1 MPRRRYNSK
10 RRRRRSY
17 SMRRR
22 KRRPRRIP
30 VLMGKQHVCSH
41 KYSDATQLLVDSVAG
56 LSIVKSYRAN
66 SASSP
71 NVDTSQQPNGFA
83 QMSQLFAKNTVI
95 GSKITLT
102 CLPSAG
108 QHARAFYVAT
118 ELISRL
124 GQPSF
129 NLDEILAQRFVRYCV
144 YSPGDGAGWKP
155 RVTTKFSPKKYFG
168 VKDIKDN
175 DQLQAF
181 GDGLPAQQAF
191 FNVAMGPTHSQA
203 LTTCDVIVQ
212 ISYTVLYTDPIT
224 PAFT

>member
-1 MPRRRYNSK
+1 MAKRRYK
-10 RRRRRSY
+10 RKP
-17 SMRRR
+17 RRR
-22 KRRPRRIP
+22 KRRRMFRRRRIP
-30 VLMGKQHVCSH
+30 VLMGNQHVCSH

-71 NVDTSQQPNGFA
+71 NVDSSAQPSGFA

-95 GSKITLT
+95 GSQITLT

-108 QHARAFYVAT
+108 QHARAFYIAT

-129 NLDEILAQRFVRYCV
+129 NLDEILAQRFVRHCV
-144 YSPGDGAGWKP
+144 YSPGDGAGWRP
-155 RVTTKFSPKKYFG
+155 RITSKFSPKKYFG
-168 VKDIKDN
+168 VKDLKDN

-181 GDGLPAQQAF
+181 GDGLPPQQGF
-191 FNVAMGPTHSQA
+191 WNVAMAPTHSTVLQ
-203 LTTCDVIVQ
+203 TCDVIVQ
-212 ISYTVLYTDPIT
+212 IKYVVLYTDPIS
-224 PAFT
+224 PALT

>member
-1 MPRRRYNSK
+1 MAKRRYK
-10 RRRRRSY
+10 RKP
-17 SMRRR
+17 RRR
-22 KRRPRRIP
+22 KRRRMSRRRRIP
-30 VLMGKQHVCSH
+30 VLMGNQHVCSH

-144 YSPGDGAGWKP
+144 YSPGDGAGWRP
-155 RVTTKFSPKKYFG
+155 RITTKFSPKKYFG

-181 GDGLPAQQAF
+181 GDGLPPQQAF
-191 FNVAMGPTHSQA
+191 FNVAMGPTHSQP
-203 LTTCDVIVQ
+203 LTTCDAIVQ
-212 ISYTVLYTDPIT
+212 ISYTVLWTDPIT